1 MNYMNICQ
9 VCRFCNKGSKVF
21 KVHLHW
27 FDDETG
33 QLNMNPIERIHYS
46 FQCQFCLRTS
56 LLNFESMC
64 PSSSILYIKQRLK
77 EKKEK
82 LPDLVDKMLTLV
94 FDE

>member
-1 MNYMNICQ
+1 MNICQ

-46 FQCQFCLRTS
+46 FQCQFCLR
-56 LLNFESMC
+56 
-64 PSSSILYIKQRLK
+64 
-77 EKKEK
+77 K
-82 LPDLVDKMLTLV
+82 L
-94 FDE
+94 

>member
-1 MNYMNICQ
+1 MNYINLCQ

-21 KVHLHW
+21 RVHLNC

-33 QLNMNPIERIHYS
+33 ELNMNPIEAIHYC

-56 LLNFESMC
+56 LLNFELMC
-64 PSSSILYIKQRLK
+64 PPSSILYIKQRLK

-82 LPDLVDKMLTLV
+82 VQDLVDQLLTLA
-94 FDE
+94 FDG